1 MNLGMQA
8 NIGQSQEQVI
18 APALLQSVKML
29 QKTSQELET
38 AIKEEVEVNP
48 LLEVDDGDFDDQEVP
63 IDKDPEELDPRAS
76 ESDTEFPEDIEN
88 MAQGSLDDTAE
99 VDGSYLDG
107 DSAAD
112 VNWDSYLGDG
122 TSYDDAPFNDLN
134 SASKDPD
141 EDWDRPIKD
150 VGKSLQEQLEDQLR
164 FWNGTHELLDQLEA
178 CGVSEEYF
186 RKLVLYL
193 INSINDDG
201 FLCDVN
207 HDGADVMI
215 VKSDDPYIE
224 EIERVLRKE
233 LILEKATLPVRE
245 AIHVLQSFK
254 PTGIGAR
261 DQRECFLIQAYA
273 IPNFPDLAIR
283 ILEEEYENLL
293 QLRYTKIAKSLE
305 VTADE
310 VKAAVAS
317 LSRLRP
323 HPGFQLSRSYS
334 HIINAD
340 LKVVEKKGEFEVICF
355 KTKMQKSLRIN
366 QTYKAILTDPSASK
380 QDKEYVKAQL
390 LKATDLIKAVDNRFS
405 TMELV
410 MRSIVKRQRGFFENG
425 PAFLKP
431 MILQD
436 VADDVHMA
444 VSTVQRATDQKY
456 VETPYGL
463 YELKQF
469 FSTGIKQGPSP
480 DAEELSAAHI
490 LDAIKTLID
499 EEDKSS
505 PLSDQDISDELLKQ
519 GIKVARRTVA
529 KYREKE
535 LKILPKNQRKR

>member
-8 NIGQSQEQVI
+8 NIGQTQEQTLS
-18 APALLQSVKML
+18 PALLQSVKML

-48 LLEVDDGDFDDQEVP
+48 LLEVDDGDFDELEPPV
-63 IDKDPEELDPRAS
+63 DKDPEELDPRA
-76 ESDTEFPEDIEN
+76 ESDEFPEDIED
-88 MAQGSLDDTAE
+88 MARGSLDDTAE
-99 VDGSYLDG
+99 VDSSYLDG
-107 DSAAD
+107 DSSD

-134 SASKDPD
+134 SGSKDPD

-164 FWNGTHELLDQLEA
+164 LWNGTRELQEQLQE
-178 CGVSEEYF
+178 CGVTEERF
-186 RKLVLYL
+186 RKLVRYL

-201 FLCDVN
+201 FLCDAN
-207 HDGADVMI
+207 RDNASEAMI
-215 VKSDDPYIE
+215 VKSDDKYID
-224 EIERVLRKE
+224 EIERILRGE
-233 LILEKATLPVRE
+233 LSLEDASLPVRE
-245 AIHVLQSFK
+245 AVHVLQSFK
-254 PTGIGAR
+254 PSGIGAR

-273 IPNFPDLAIR
+273 IPNFPSLAIR

-293 QLRYTKIAKSLE
+293 QLRYAKIAKALNVS
-305 VTADE
+305 ADE
-310 VKAAVAS
+310 VKTAIAS

-323 HPGFQLSRSYS
+323 HPGFQLSHSYS

-340 LKVVEKKGEFEVICF
+340 LKVVEKKGNYEVICF

-390 LKATDLIKAVDNRFS
+390 TKATDLIKAVDNRFS
-405 TMELV
+405 TIELV
-410 MRSIVKRQRGFFENG
+410 MRAIVKRQRGFFENG

-436 VADDVHMA
+436 VADDVHLA

-456 VETPYGL
+456 VETPYGI

-469 FSTGIKQGPSP
+469 FTSGVKQGTAP
-480 DAEELSAAHI
+480 DAEEVGSAQI
-490 LDAIKTLID
+490 IDAIKTLID

>member
-8 NIGQSQEQVI
+8 NIGQTQEQTLS
-18 APALLQSVKML
+18 PALLQSVKML

-48 LLEVDDGDFDDQEVP
+48 LLEVDDGDFDELEAPV
-63 IDKDPEELDPRAS
+63 DKDPEELDPRAND
-76 ESDTEFPEDIEN
+76 SDEFPDDIED
-88 MAQGSLDDTAE
+88 MARGSLDDTAE
-99 VDGSYLDG
+99 VDSSYLDG
-107 DSAAD
+107 DSSD

-134 SASKDPD
+134 SGSKDPD

-164 FWNGTHELLDQLEA
+164 LWNGTRELQEQLNE
-178 CGVSEEYF
+178 CGVTEEHF
-186 RKLVLYL
+186 RKLVRYL

-201 FLCDVN
+201 FLCDAN
-207 HDGADVMI
+207 RDGASEAMI
-215 VKSDDPYIE
+215 VKSDDKYID
-224 EIERVLRKE
+224 EIERVLRGE
-233 LILEKATLPVRE
+233 LVLEEASLPVRE
-245 AIHVLQSFK
+245 AVHVLQSFK
-254 PTGIGAR
+254 PSGIGAR

-273 IPNFPDLAIR
+273 IPNFPSLAIR

-293 QLRYTKIAKSLE
+293 QLRYAKIAKALNVS
-305 VTADE
+305 ADE
-310 VKAAVAS
+310 VKTAIAS

-323 HPGFQLSRSYS
+323 HPGFQLSHSYS

-340 LKVVEKKGEFEVICF
+340 LKVVEKKGHYEVVCF

-390 LKATDLIKAVDNRFS
+390 AKATDLIKAVDNRFS
-405 TMELV
+405 TIELV
-410 MRSIVKRQRGFFENG
+410 MRAIVKRQRGFFENG

-436 VADDVHMA
+436 VADDVHLA

-456 VETPYGL
+456 VETPYGI

-469 FSTGIKQGPSP
+469 FTSGVKQGTAP
-480 DAEELSAAHI
+480 DAEEVGSAMI
-490 LDAIKTLID
+490 IDAIKTLID

>member
-8 NIGQSQEQVI
+8 NIGQTQEQTLS
-18 APALLQSVKML
+18 PALLQSVKML

-48 LLEVDDGDFDDQEVP
+48 LLEVDDGDFDELEAPV
-63 IDKDPEELDPRAS
+63 DKDPEELDPRSNDA
-76 ESDTEFPEDIEN
+76 EEYPEDIED
-88 MAQGSLDDTAE
+88 MARGSLDDTAE
-99 VDGSYLDG
+99 VDSSYLDG
-107 DSAAD
+107 DSSD

-134 SASKDPD
+134 SGSKDPD

-164 FWNGTHELLDQLEA
+164 LWNGTRELQEQLNE
-178 CGVSEEYF
+178 CGVTEEHF
-186 RKLVLYL
+186 RKLVRYL

-201 FLCDVN
+201 FLCDTN
-207 HDGADVMI
+207 RDSASEAMI
-215 VKSDDPYIE
+215 VKSDDKYID
-224 EIERVLRKE
+224 EIERVLRGE
-233 LILEKATLPVRE
+233 LVLEEASLPVRE
-245 AIHVLQSFK
+245 AVHVLQSFK
-254 PTGIGAR
+254 PSGIGAR

-273 IPNFPDLAIR
+273 IPNFPSLAIR

-293 QLRYTKIAKSLE
+293 QLRYAKIAKALNVS
-305 VTADE
+305 ADE
-310 VKAAVAS
+310 VKTAIAS

-323 HPGFQLSRSYS
+323 HPGFQLSHSYS

-340 LKVVEKKGEFEVICF
+340 LKVVEKKGHYEVVCF

-390 LKATDLIKAVDNRFS
+390 AKATDLIKAVDNRFS
-405 TMELV
+405 TIELV
-410 MRSIVKRQRGFFENG
+410 MRAIVKRQRGFFENG

-436 VADDVHMA
+436 VADDVHLA

-456 VETPYGL
+456 VETPYGI

-469 FSTGIKQGPSP
+469 FTSGVKQGTAP
-480 DAEELSAAHI
+480 DAEEVGSAMI
-490 LDAIKTLID
+490 IDAIKTLID

>member
-8 NIGQSQEQVI
+8 NIGQTQEQTLS
-18 APALLQSVKML
+18 PALLQSVKML

-48 LLEVDDGDFDDQEVP
+48 LLEVDDGDFDDLPSV
-63 IDKDPEELDPRAS
+63 DKDPEELDPRAN
-76 ESDTEFPEDIEN
+76 ESDEFPEDIED
-88 MAQGSLDDTAE
+88 MARGSLDDTAE
-99 VDGSYLDG
+99 VDGSYLDS
-107 DSAAD
+107 DSSSD
-112 VNWDSYLGDG
+112 MNWDSYLGDG
-122 TSYDDAPFNDLN
+122 TSYDDAPFRDLN
-134 SASKDPD
+134 AGSKDPD

-164 FWNGTHELLDQLEA
+164 FWNGTGELQEQLKE
-178 CGVSEEYF
+178 CGVTDEHF
-186 RKLVLYL
+186 RKLVRYL

-201 FLCDVN
+201 FLCDANRDSDSEV
-207 HDGADVMI
+207 VM
-215 VKSDDPYIE
+215 VQSDDKYID
-224 EIERVLRKE
+224 EIERVLRRE
-233 LILEKATLPVRE
+233 LSLEDASLPVRE

-254 PTGIGAR
+254 PAGIGAR

-273 IPNFPDLAIR
+273 IPNFPSLAIE
-283 ILEEEYENLL
+283 ILEKEYDNLL
-293 QLRYTKIAKSLE
+293 QLRYPKIAKALDVSVE
-305 VTADE
+305 E
-310 VKAAVAS
+310 VKAAIAS

-323 HPGFQLSRSYS
+323 HPGFQLSHSFS

-340 LKVVEKKGEFEVICF
+340 LKVVEKKGNYEVVCF

-380 QDKEYVKAQL
+380 QDKEYVKTQL
-390 LKATDLIKAVDNRFS
+390 AKATDLIKAVDNRFS
-405 TMELV
+405 TIELV
-410 MRSIVKRQRGFFENG
+410 MRAIVKRQRGFFENG

-456 VETPYGL
+456 VETPYGI

-469 FSTGIKQGPSP
+469 FTNGIKQGSSP
-480 DAEELSAAHI
+480 DSEEVGSAQVIA
-490 LDAIKTLID
+490 AIKALID

>member
-8 NIGQSQEQVI
+8 NIGQTQEQTLS
-18 APALLQSVKML
+18 PALLQSVKML

-48 LLEVDDGDFDDQEVP
+48 LLEVDDGDFDDLPSV
-63 IDKDPEELDPRAS
+63 DKDPEELDPRAN
-76 ESDTEFPEDIEN
+76 ESDEFPEDIED
-88 MAQGSLDDTAE
+88 MARGSLDDTAE
-99 VDGSYLDG
+99 VDRSYLDS
-107 DSAAD
+107 DSSSD
-112 VNWDSYLGDG
+112 MNWDSYLGDG
-122 TSYDDAPFNDLN
+122 TSYDDAPFRDLN
-134 SASKDPD
+134 AGSKDPD

-164 FWNGTHELLDQLEA
+164 FWNGTGELQEQLKE
-178 CGVSEEYF
+178 CGVTDEHF
-186 RKLVLYL
+186 RKLVRYL

-201 FLCDVN
+201 FLCDANRDSDSEV
-207 HDGADVMI
+207 VM
-215 VKSDDPYIE
+215 VQSDDKYID
-224 EIERVLRKE
+224 EIERVLRRE
-233 LILEKATLPVRE
+233 LSLEDASLPVRE

-254 PTGIGAR
+254 PAGIGAR

-273 IPNFPDLAIR
+273 IPNFPSLAIE
-283 ILEEEYENLL
+283 ILEQEYENLL
-293 QLRYTKIAKSLE
+293 QLRYPKIAKALDVSVE
-305 VTADE
+305 E
-310 VKAAVAS
+310 VKAAIAS

-323 HPGFQLSRSYS
+323 HPGFQLSHSFS

-340 LKVVEKKGEFEVICF
+340 LKVVEKKGNYEVVCF

-380 QDKEYVKAQL
+380 QDKEYVKTQL
-390 LKATDLIKAVDNRFS
+390 AKATDLIKAVDNRFS
-405 TMELV
+405 TIELV
-410 MRSIVKRQRGFFENG
+410 MRAIVKRQRGFFENG

-456 VETPYGL
+456 VETPYGI

-469 FSTGIKQGPSP
+469 FTNGIKQGSSP
-480 DAEELSAAHI
+480 DSEEVGSAQVIA
-490 LDAIKTLID
+490 AIKALID

>member
-8 NIGQSQEQVI
+8 NIGQTQEQTLS
-18 APALLQSVKML
+18 PALLQSVKML

-38 AIKEEVEVNP
+38 AIKEEAEVNP
-48 LLEVDDGDFDDQEVP
+48 LLEIDDGDFDDLPPV
-63 IDKDPEELDPRAS
+63 DKDPEEMDPRAEES
-76 ESDTEFPEDIEN
+76 EEFPEDIED
-88 MAQGSLDDTAE
+88 MARGSLDDTAE
-99 VDGSYLDG
+99 VDGSYLDS
-107 DSAAD
+107 DSSSD
-112 VNWDSYLGDG
+112 MNWDSYLGDG
-122 TSYDDAPFNDLN
+122 TSYDDAPFKDLN
-134 SASKDPD
+134 AGSKDPD

-164 FWNGTHELLDQLEA
+164 FWNGTGELQEQLKE
-178 CGVSEEYF
+178 CGVTDEHF
-186 RKLVLYL
+186 RKLVRYL

-201 FLCDVN
+201 FLCDANRDSDSEV
-207 HDGADVMI
+207 VM
-215 VKSDDPYIE
+215 VKSDDKYID
-224 EIERVLRKE
+224 EIERILRRE
-233 LILEKATLPVRE
+233 LALEDASLPVRE

-254 PTGIGAR
+254 PAGIGTR

-273 IPNFPDLAIR
+273 IPNFPSLAIE
-283 ILEEEYENLL
+283 ILEQEYENLL
-293 QLRYTKIAKSLE
+293 QLRYPKIAKALDVSVE
-305 VTADE
+305 E
-310 VKAAVAS
+310 VKAAIAS

-323 HPGFQLSRSYS
+323 HPGFQLSHSYS

-340 LKVVEKKGEFEVICF
+340 LKVVEKKGSYEVVCF

-380 QDKEYVKAQL
+380 QDKEYVKTQL
-390 LKATDLIKAVDNRFS
+390 AKATDLIKAVDNRFS
-405 TMELV
+405 TIELV
-410 MRSIVKRQRGFFENG
+410 MRAIVKRQRGFFENG

-456 VETPYGL
+456 VETPYGI

-469 FSTGIKQGPSP
+469 FTNGIKQGSSP
-480 DAEELSAAHI
+480 DSEEVGSAQVIA
-490 LDAIKTLID
+490 AIKALID

>member
-8 NIGQSQEQVI
+8 NIGQTQEQTLS
-18 APALLQSVKML
+18 PALLQSVKML

-48 LLEVDDGDFDDQEVP
+48 LLEVDDGDFDELEPPV
-63 IDKDPEELDPRAS
+63 DKDPEELDPRA
-76 ESDTEFPEDIEN
+76 ESDEFPEDIED
-88 MAQGSLDDTAE
+88 MARGSLDDTAE
-99 VDGSYLDG
+99 VDSSYLDG
-107 DSAAD
+107 DSSD

-134 SASKDPD
+134 SGSKDPD

-164 FWNGTHELLDQLEA
+164 LWNGTRELQEQLQE
-178 CGVSEEYF
+178 CGVTEEHF
-186 RKLVLYL
+186 RKLVRYL

-201 FLCDVN
+201 FLCDAN
-207 HDGADVMI
+207 RDNAFEAMI
-215 VKSDDPYIE
+215 VKSDDKYID
-224 EIERVLRKE
+224 EIERILRGE
-233 LILEKATLPVRE
+233 LSLEEASLPVRE
-245 AIHVLQSFK
+245 AVHVLQSFK
-254 PTGIGAR
+254 PSGIGAR

-273 IPNFPDLAIR
+273 IPNFPSLAIR

-293 QLRYTKIAKSLE
+293 QLRYAKIAKALNVS
-305 VTADE
+305 ADE
-310 VKAAVAS
+310 VKTAIAS

-323 HPGFQLSRSYS
+323 HPGFQLSHSYS

-340 LKVVEKKGEFEVICF
+340 LKVVEKKGHYEVICF

-390 LKATDLIKAVDNRFS
+390 AKATDLIKAVDNRFS
-405 TMELV
+405 TIELV
-410 MRSIVKRQRGFFENG
+410 MRAIVKRQRGFFENG

-436 VADDVHMA
+436 VADDVHLA

-456 VETPYGL
+456 VETPYGI

-469 FSTGIKQGPSP
+469 FTSGVKQGTSP
-480 DAEELSAAHI
+480 DAEEVGSAQI
-490 LDAIKTLID
+490 IDAIKTLID

>member
-8 NIGQSQEQVI
+8 NIGQTQEQTLS
-18 APALLQSVKML
+18 PALLQSVKML

-63 IDKDPEELDPRAS
+63 VDKDPEELDPRAD
-76 ESDTEFPEDIEN
+76 SDEFPDDIED
-88 MAQGSLDDTAE
+88 MARGSLDDTAD
-99 VDGSYLDG
+99 VDSSYLDG
-107 DSAAD
+107 ESSD

-134 SASKDPD
+134 SGGKDPD

-164 FWNGTHELLDQLEA
+164 LWNGTRELQEQLQEN
-178 CGVSEEYF
+178 GVTEEHF
-186 RKLVLYL
+186 RKLVQYL

-201 FLCDVN
+201 FLCDANRDNESEAMV
-207 HDGADVMI
+207 VQ
-215 VKSDDPYIE
+215 SDDKYID
-224 EIERVLRKE
+224 EIERVLRGE
-233 LILEKATLPVRE
+233 LKLEDASLPVRE
-245 AIHVLQSFK
+245 AVHVLQSFK
-254 PTGIGAR
+254 PSGIGAR

-273 IPNFPDLAIR
+273 IPNFPSLAIR

-293 QLRYTKIAKSLE
+293 QLRYAKIAKALNVS
-305 VTADE
+305 ADE
-310 VKAAVAS
+310 VKAAIAS

-323 HPGFQLSRSYS
+323 HPGFQLSHSYS

-340 LKVVEKKGEFEVICF
+340 LKVVEKKGNYEVVCF

-390 LKATDLIKAVDNRFS
+390 AKATDLIKAVDNRFS
-405 TMELV
+405 TIELV
-410 MRSIVKRQRGFFENG
+410 MRAIVKRQRGFFENG

-436 VADDVHMA
+436 VADDVHLA

-456 VETPYGL
+456 VETPYGM

-469 FSTGIKQGPSP
+469 FTSGVKQGTAP
-480 DAEELSAAHI
+480 DAEEVGSAQI
-490 LDAIKTLID
+490 IDAIKTLID

>member
-8 NIGQSQEQVI
+8 NIGQTQEQTLS
-18 APALLQSVKML
+18 PALLQSVKML

-48 LLEVDDGDFDDQEVP
+48 LLEVDDGDFDDLPSV
-63 IDKDPEELDPRAS
+63 DKDPEELDPRAN
-76 ESDTEFPEDIEN
+76 ESDEFPEDIED
-88 MAQGSLDDTAE
+88 MARGSLDDTAE
-99 VDGSYLDG
+99 VDGSYLDS
-107 DSAAD
+107 DSSSD
-112 VNWDSYLGDG
+112 MNWDSYLGDG
-122 TSYDDAPFNDLN
+122 TSYDDAPFRDLN
-134 SASKDPD
+134 AGSKDPD

-164 FWNGTHELLDQLEA
+164 FWNGTGELQEQLKD
-178 CGVSEEYF
+178 CGVTDEHF
-186 RKLVLYL
+186 RKLVRYL

-201 FLCDVN
+201 FLCDAN
-207 HDGADVMI
+207 RDSDSEVMM
-215 VKSDDPYIE
+215 VQSDDKYID
-224 EIERVLRKE
+224 EIERVLRRE
-233 LILEKATLPVRE
+233 LSLEDASLPVRE

-254 PTGIGAR
+254 PAGIGAR

-273 IPNFPDLAIR
+273 IPNFPSLAIE
-283 ILEEEYENLL
+283 ILEKEYDNLL
-293 QLRYTKIAKSLE
+293 QLRYPKIAKALDVSVE
-305 VTADE
+305 E
-310 VKAAVAS
+310 VKAAIAS

-323 HPGFQLSRSYS
+323 HPGFQLSHSFS

-340 LKVVEKKGEFEVICF
+340 LKVVEKKGNYEVVCF

-380 QDKEYVKAQL
+380 QDKEYVKTQL
-390 LKATDLIKAVDNRFS
+390 AKATDLIKAVDNRFS
-405 TMELV
+405 TIELV
-410 MRSIVKRQRGFFENG
+410 MRAIVKRQRGFFENG

-456 VETPYGL
+456 VETPYGI

-469 FSTGIKQGPSP
+469 FTNGIKQGSSP
-480 DAEELSAAHI
+480 DSEEVGSAQVIA
-490 LDAIKTLID
+490 AIKALID

>member
-8 NIGQSQEQVI
+8 NIGQTQEQTLS
-18 APALLQSVKML
+18 PALLQSVKML

-48 LLEVDDGDFDDQEVP
+48 LLEVDDGDFDETPV
-63 IDKDPEELDPRAS
+63 DKDPEELDPRAND
-76 ESDTEFPEDIEN
+76 SDEIPDDIED
-88 MAQGSLDDTAE
+88 MARGSLDDTAD
-99 VDGSYLDG
+99 VDSSYLDG
-107 DSAAD
+107 ESSD

-134 SASKDPD
+134 SGGKDPD

-164 FWNGTHELLDQLEA
+164 LWNGTRELQEQLQEN
-178 CGVSEEYF
+178 GVTEEHF
-186 RKLVLYL
+186 RKLVQYL

-201 FLCDVN
+201 FLCDANRDNESEAMV
-207 HDGADVMI
+207 VQ
-215 VKSDDPYIE
+215 SDDKYID
-224 EIERVLRKE
+224 EIERMLRGE
-233 LILEKATLPVRE
+233 LKLEDASLPVRE
-245 AIHVLQSFK
+245 AVHVLQSFK
-254 PTGIGAR
+254 PSGIGAR

-273 IPNFPDLAIR
+273 IPNFPSLAIR

-293 QLRYTKIAKSLE
+293 QLRYAKIAKALNVS
-305 VTADE
+305 ADE
-310 VKAAVAS
+310 VKTAVAS

-323 HPGFQLSRSYS
+323 HPGFQLSHSYS

-340 LKVVEKKGEFEVICF
+340 LKVVEKKGNYEVVCF

-390 LKATDLIKAVDNRFS
+390 AKATDLIKAVDNRFS
-405 TMELV
+405 TIELV
-410 MRSIVKRQRGFFENG
+410 MRAIVKRQRGFFENG

-436 VADDVHMA
+436 VADDVHLA

-456 VETPYGL
+456 VETPYGI

-469 FSTGIKQGPSP
+469 FTSGVKQGSAP
-480 DAEELSAAHI
+480 DAEEVGSAQI
-490 LDAIKTLID
+490 IDAIKTLID

>member
-8 NIGQSQEQVI
+8 NIGQTQEQTLS
-18 APALLQSVKML
+18 PALLQSVKML

-48 LLEVDDGDFDDQEVP
+48 LLEVDDGDFDELEAPV
-63 IDKDPEELDPRAS
+63 DKDPEELDPRSNDA
-76 ESDTEFPEDIEN
+76 EDYPEDIED
-88 MAQGSLDDTAE
+88 MARGSLDDTAE
-99 VDGSYLDG
+99 VDSSYLDG
-107 DSAAD
+107 DSSD
-112 VNWDSYLGDG
+112 VNWESYLGDG

-134 SASKDPD
+134 SGGKDPD

-164 FWNGTHELLDQLEA
+164 LWNGTRELQEQLQE
-178 CGVSEEYF
+178 CGVTEEHF
-186 RKLVLYL
+186 RKLVRYL

-201 FLCDVN
+201 FLCDANRDNESEAMV
-207 HDGADVMI
+207 VQ
-215 VKSDDPYIE
+215 SDDKYID
-224 EIERVLRKE
+224 EIERVLRGE
-233 LILEKATLPVRE
+233 LSLEEASLPVRE
-245 AIHVLQSFK
+245 AVHVLQSFK
-254 PTGIGAR
+254 PSGIGAR

-273 IPNFPDLAIR
+273 IPNFPSLAIR

-293 QLRYTKIAKSLE
+293 QLRYAKIAKALNVS
-305 VTADE
+305 ADE
-310 VKAAVAS
+310 VKTAIAS

-323 HPGFQLSRSYS
+323 HPGFQLSHSYS

-340 LKVVEKKGEFEVICF
+340 LKVVEKKGHYEVVCF

-390 LKATDLIKAVDNRFS
+390 AKATDLIKAVDNRFS
-405 TMELV
+405 TIELV
-410 MRSIVKRQRGFFENG
+410 MRAIVKRQRGFFENG

-436 VADDVHMA
+436 VADDVHLA

-456 VETPYGL
+456 VETPYGI

-469 FSTGIKQGPSP
+469 FTSGVKQGTSP
-480 DAEELSAAHI
+480 DAEEVGSAQI
-490 LDAIKTLID
+490 IDAIKTLID

>member
-8 NIGQSQEQVI
+8 NIGQTQEQTLS
-18 APALLQSVKML
+18 PALLQSVKML

-48 LLEVDDGDFDDQEVP
+48 LLEVDDGDFDETPV
-63 IDKDPEELDPRAS
+63 DKDPEELDPRAND
-76 ESDTEFPEDIEN
+76 SDEIPDDIED
-88 MAQGSLDDTAE
+88 MARGSLDDTAD
-99 VDGSYLDG
+99 VDSSYLDG
-107 DSAAD
+107 ESSD

-134 SASKDPD
+134 SGGKDPD

-164 FWNGTHELLDQLEA
+164 LWNGTRELQEQLQEN
-178 CGVSEEYF
+178 GVTEEHF
-186 RKLVLYL
+186 RKLVQYL

-201 FLCDVN
+201 FLCDAN
-207 HDGADVMI
+207 RDSESEAMI
-215 VKSDDPYIE
+215 VQSDDKYID
-224 EIERVLRKE
+224 EIERMLRGE
-233 LILEKATLPVRE
+233 LKLEETSLPVRE
-245 AIHVLQSFK
+245 AVHVLQSFK
-254 PTGIGAR
+254 PSGIGAR

-273 IPNFPDLAIR
+273 IPNFPSLAIR

-293 QLRYTKIAKSLE
+293 QLRYAKIAKALNVS
-305 VTADE
+305 ADE
-310 VKAAVAS
+310 VKTAVAS

-323 HPGFQLSRSYS
+323 HPGFQLSHSYS

-340 LKVVEKKGEFEVICF
+340 LKVVEKKGNYEVVCF

-390 LKATDLIKAVDNRFS
+390 AKATDLIKAVDNRFS
-405 TMELV
+405 TIELV
-410 MRSIVKRQRGFFENG
+410 MRAIVKRQRGFFENG

-436 VADDVHMA
+436 VADDVHLA

-456 VETPYGL
+456 VETPYGI

-469 FSTGIKQGPSP
+469 FTSGVKQGTSP
-480 DAEELSAAHI
+480 DAEEVGSAQI
-490 LDAIKTLID
+490 IDAIKTLID

>member
-233 LILEKATLPVRE
+233 LTLEKATLPVRE

-293 QLRYTKIAKSLE
+293 QLRYAKIAKSLE
-305 VTADE
+305 VSADE
-310 VKAAVAS
+310 VKTAVAS

-340 LKVVEKKGEFEVICF
+340 LKVVEKKGEFDVVCF

-410 MRSIVKRQRGFFENG
+410 MRAILKRQRGFFENG

-469 FSTGIKQGPSP
+469 FSTGIKQGSSP

>member
-48 LLEVDDGDFDDQEVP
+48 LLEVDDGDFDYQEVSV
-63 IDKDPEELDPRAS
+63 DKDPEELDPRAS
-76 ESDTEFPEDIEN
+76 ESEEFPEDIEN
-88 MAQGSLDDTAE
+88 MAQGSLDDTA
-99 VDGSYLDG
+99 DIDSSYLDG
-107 DSAAD
+107 DSAD

-134 SASKDPD
+134 ATSKDSD

-150 VGKSLQEQLEDQLR
+150 VGKGLQEQLEDQLR
-164 FWNGTHELLDQLEA
+164 FWSGTRELLEQLEA
-178 CGVSEEYF
+178 HGVSEDYF

-207 HDGADVMI
+207 HDSADEMV
-215 VKSDDPYIE
+215 VKSDDKYIE

-233 LILEKATLPVRE
+233 QNLDEASLPVRE

-293 QLRYTKIAKSLE
+293 QLRYAKIAKSLE
-305 VTADE
+305 VSADE
-310 VKAAVAS
+310 VKTAVAS

-340 LKVVEKKGEFEVICF
+340 LKVVEKKGEFDVVCF

-410 MRSIVKRQRGFFENG
+410 MRAILKRQRGFFENG

-469 FSTGIKQGPSP
+469 FSTGIKQGSSP

>member
-1 MNLGMQA
+1 MQA
-8 NIGQSQEQVI
+8 NLGQTQEQTLS
-18 APALLQSVKML
+18 PALLQSVKML

-48 LLEVDDGDFDDQEVP
+48 LLEVDDDGDFDELPPV
-63 IDKDPEELDPRAS
+63 DKDPEELDPRA
-76 ESDTEFPEDIEN
+76 EETEEFPEDIEN
-88 MAQGSLDDTAE
+88 LARGSLDDTAE
-99 VDGSYLDG
+99 IDGSYLDG
-107 DSAAD
+107 ESTAD

-134 SASKDPD
+134 AGSKDSED
-141 EDWDRPIKD
+141 DWDRPIKD

-164 FWNGTHELLDQLEA
+164 LWNGTRELQDQLKE
-178 CGVSEEYF
+178 CGITDEHF
-186 RKLVLYL
+186 RKLVRYL

-207 HDGADVMI
+207 RDNVSDAMV
-215 VKSDDPYIE
+215 VQSDDKYID
-224 EIERVLRKE
+224 EIERVLRGE
-233 LILEKATLPVRE
+233 LKLEEASLPVRE

-254 PTGIGAR
+254 PSGIGAR

-273 IPNFPDLAIR
+273 IPNFPSLAIR
-283 ILEEEYENLL
+283 ILEEEYDNLL
-293 QLRYTKIAKSLE
+293 QLRYPRIAKALNVS
-305 VTADE
+305 TDE

-323 HPGFQLSRSYS
+323 HPGFQLSHSYS

-340 LKVVEKKGEFEVICF
+340 LKVVEKKGSYEVVCF

-390 LKATDLIKAVDNRFS
+390 AKATDLIKAVDNRFS
-405 TMELV
+405 TIELV
-410 MRSIVKRQRGFFENG
+410 MRAIVKRQRGFFENG

-436 VADDVHMA
+436 VADDVHLA

-456 VETPYGL
+456 VETPYGI

-469 FSTGIKQGPSP
+469 FTTGIKQGTSP
-480 DAEELSAAHI
+480 DAEEVGSAQVIA
-490 LDAIKTLID
+490 AIKALID

>member
-8 NIGQSQEQVI
+8 NIGQTQEQTLS
-18 APALLQSVKML
+18 PALLQSVKML

-48 LLEVDDGDFDDQEVP
+48 LLEVDDGDFDDLPPV
-63 IDKDPEELDPRAS
+63 DKDPEELDPRVEES
-76 ESDTEFPEDIEN
+76 EEFPEDIED
-88 MAQGSLDDTAE
+88 MARGSLDDTAE
-99 VDGSYLDG
+99 VDGSYLDS
-107 DSAAD
+107 DSSSD
-112 VNWDSYLGDG
+112 MNWDSYLGDG
-122 TSYDDAPFNDLN
+122 TSYDDAPFKDLN
-134 SASKDPD
+134 ASKDPD

-164 FWNGTHELLDQLEA
+164 FWNGTGELQEQLKE
-178 CGVSEEYF
+178 CGVSDEHF
-186 RKLVLYL
+186 RKLVRYL

-201 FLCDVN
+201 FLCDAN
-207 HDGADVMI
+207 RDSDSEVMM
-215 VKSDDPYIE
+215 VKSDDKYID
-224 EIERVLRKE
+224 EIERILRKE
-233 LILEKATLPVRE
+233 LSLEDASLPVRE

-254 PTGIGAR
+254 PAGIGAR

-273 IPNFPDLAIR
+273 IPNFPSLAIE
-283 ILEEEYENLL
+283 ILEKEYENLL
-293 QLRYTKIAKSLE
+293 QLRYPKIAKALN
-305 VTADE
+305 VTVEE
-310 VKAAVAS
+310 VKAAIAS

-323 HPGFQLSRSYS
+323 HPGFQLSHSFS

-340 LKVVEKKGEFEVICF
+340 LKVVEKKGSYEVVCF

-380 QDKEYVKAQL
+380 QDKEYVKTQL
-390 LKATDLIKAVDNRFS
+390 AKATDLIKAVDNRFS
-405 TMELV
+405 TIELV
-410 MRSIVKRQRGFFENG
+410 MRAIVKRQRGFFENG

-456 VETPYGL
+456 VETPYGI

-469 FSTGIKQGPSP
+469 FTNGIKQGTAP
-480 DAEELSAAHI
+480 DSEEVGSAQVIA
-490 LDAIKTLID
+490 AIKTLID

>member
-8 NIGQSQEQVI
+8 YIGQSQDQVL

-48 LLEVDDGDFDDQEVP
+48 LLEVDDGDFDDLPPV
-63 IDKDPEELDPRAS
+63 DKDPEELDPRAA
-76 ESDTEFPEDIEN
+76 DNDEFPEDIEDL
-88 MAQGSLDDTAE
+88 ARGSLDDTAE
-99 VDGSYLDG
+99 VDGSYLDV
-107 DSAAD
+107 DSAN

-134 SASKDPD
+134 ASPKDSN
-141 EDWDRPIKD
+141 EEWDRPIKD

-164 FWNGTHELLDQLEA
+164 LWSGTRELLDQLKE
-178 CGVSEEYF
+178 CGVTEERF
-186 RKLVLYL
+186 RKLVKYL

-207 HDGADVMI
+207 RDSESETMVVA
-215 VKSDDPYIE
+215 SDDAYID

-233 LILEKATLPVRE
+233 LTLEKASLPVRE
-245 AIHVLQSFK
+245 AVHVLQSFK
-254 PTGIGAR
+254 PSGIGAR
-261 DQRECFLIQAYA
+261 DQRECFLLQAYA
-273 IPNFPDLAIR
+273 IPNFPPLAIR
-283 ILEEEYENLL
+283 ILEEEYDNLL
-293 QLRYTKIAKSLE
+293 LLKYAKISKSLDVSVE
-305 VTADE
+305 E
-310 VKAAVAS
+310 VKSAVSGLAR
-317 LSRLRP
+317 LSP
-323 HPGFQLSRSYS
+323 HPGFQLSNSYS
-334 HIINAD
+334 HVINAD
-340 LKVVEKKGEFEVICF
+340 LKVVEKRGGFDVVCF
-355 KTKMQKSLRIN
+355 KTKLQKSLRIN

-405 TMELV
+405 TIELV
-410 MRSIVKRQRGFFENG
+410 MRSILKHQRGFFENG

-436 VADDVHMA
+436 VADDIHMA

-456 VETPYGL
+456 VETPYGI

-469 FSTGIKQGPSP
+469 FTTGIKQGTAP
-480 DAEELSAAHI
+480 DAEELSSARI

-499 EEDKSS
+499 EEDKAS

-535 LKILPKNQRKR
+535 LKILPKNQRKL

>member
-8 NIGQSQEQVI
+8 NIGQTQEQTLS
-18 APALLQSVKML
+18 PALLQSVKML

-48 LLEVDDGDFDDQEVP
+48 LLEVDDGDFDDLPSV
-63 IDKDPEELDPRAS
+63 DKDPEELDPRAN
-76 ESDTEFPEDIEN
+76 ESDEVPEDIED
-88 MAQGSLDDTAE
+88 MARGSLDDTAE
-99 VDGSYLDG
+99 VDGSYLDS
-107 DSAAD
+107 DSSSD
-112 VNWDSYLGDG
+112 MNWDSYLGDG
-122 TSYDDAPFNDLN
+122 TSYDDAPFKDLN
-134 SASKDPD
+134 AGSKDPD

-164 FWNGTHELLDQLEA
+164 FWNGTGELQEQLKE
-178 CGVSEEYF
+178 CGVTDEHF
-186 RKLVLYL
+186 RKLVRYL

-201 FLCDVN
+201 FLCDANRDSDSEV
-207 HDGADVMI
+207 VM
-215 VKSDDPYIE
+215 VQSDDKYID
-224 EIERVLRKE
+224 EIERVLRRE
-233 LILEKATLPVRE
+233 LSLEDASLPVRE

-254 PTGIGAR
+254 PAGIGAR

-273 IPNFPDLAIR
+273 IPNFPSLAIE
-283 ILEEEYENLL
+283 ILEQEYENLL
-293 QLRYTKIAKSLE
+293 QLRYPKIAKALDVSVE
-305 VTADE
+305 E
-310 VKAAVAS
+310 VKAAIAS

-323 HPGFQLSRSYS
+323 HPGFQLSHSFS

-340 LKVVEKKGEFEVICF
+340 LKVVEKKGNYEVVCF

-380 QDKEYVKAQL
+380 QDKEYVKTQL
-390 LKATDLIKAVDNRFS
+390 AKATDLIKAVDNRFS
-405 TMELV
+405 TIELV
-410 MRSIVKRQRGFFENG
+410 MRAIVKRQRGFFENG

-456 VETPYGL
+456 VETPYGI

-469 FSTGIKQGPSP
+469 FTNGIKQGSSP
-480 DAEELSAAHI
+480 DSEEVGSAQVIA
-490 LDAIKTLID
+490 AIKTLID

>member
-8 NIGQSQEQVI
+8 NIGQTQEQTLS
-18 APALLQSVKML
+18 PALLQSVKML

-63 IDKDPEELDPRAS
+63 VDKDPEELDPRAD
-76 ESDTEFPEDIEN
+76 SDEFPDDIED
-88 MAQGSLDDTAE
+88 MARGSLDDTAD
-99 VDGSYLDG
+99 VDSSYLDG
-107 DSAAD
+107 ESSD

-134 SASKDPD
+134 SGGKDPD

-164 FWNGTHELLDQLEA
+164 LWNGTRELQEQLQEN
-178 CGVSEEYF
+178 GVTEEHF
-186 RKLVLYL
+186 RKLVQYL

-201 FLCDVN
+201 FLCDAN
-207 HDGADVMI
+207 RDNESEAMI
-215 VKSDDPYIE
+215 VQSDDKYID
-224 EIERVLRKE
+224 EIERMLRGE
-233 LILEKATLPVRE
+233 LKLEDASLPVRE
-245 AIHVLQSFK
+245 AVHVLQSFK
-254 PTGIGAR
+254 PSGIGAR

-273 IPNFPDLAIR
+273 IPNFPSLAIR

-293 QLRYTKIAKSLE
+293 QLRYAKIAKALNVS
-305 VTADE
+305 ADE
-310 VKAAVAS
+310 VKTAVAS

-323 HPGFQLSRSYS
+323 HPGFQLSHSYS

-340 LKVVEKKGEFEVICF
+340 LKVVEKKGNYEVICF

-390 LKATDLIKAVDNRFS
+390 AKATDLIKAVDNRFS
-405 TMELV
+405 TIELV
-410 MRSIVKRQRGFFENG
+410 MRAIVKRQRGFFENG

-436 VADDVHMA
+436 VADDVHLA

-456 VETPYGL
+456 VETPYGI

-469 FSTGIKQGPSP
+469 FTSGVKQGTSP
-480 DAEELSAAHI
+480 DAEEVGSAQI
-490 LDAIKTLID
+490 IDAIKTLID

>member
-63 IDKDPEELDPRAS
+63 IDKDPEELDPRSS
-76 ESDTEFPEDIEN
+76 ESDSEFPEDIEN

-107 DSAAD
+107 DSAVD

-134 SASKDPD
+134 SGSKDSD

-150 VGKSLQEQLEDQLR
+150 VGKGLQEQLEDQLR
-164 FWNGTHELLDQLEA
+164 FWSGTRELLEQLEVR
-178 CGVSEEYF
+178 GVSEEYF

-201 FLCDVN
+201 FLCDAN
-207 HDGADVMI
+207 HDNADVMI

-233 LILEKATLPVRE
+233 LDLEEASLPVRE

-273 IPNFPDLAIR
+273 IPSFPALAIR

-293 QLRYTKIAKSLE
+293 QLRYTKIAKTLDVS
-305 VTADE
+305 ADD
-310 VKAAVAS
+310 VKTAVAS

-340 LKVVEKKGEFEVICF
+340 LKVVEKKGDFEVICF

-390 LKATDLIKAVDNRFS
+390 VKATDLIKAVDNRFS

-469 FSTGIKQGPSP
+469 FSTGIKQGASP

-499 EEDKSS
+499 AEDKSS
-505 PLSDQDISDELLKQ
+505 PLSDQDISD
-519 GIKVARRTVA
+519 
-529 KYREKE
+529 
-535 LKILPKNQRKR
+535 

>member
-8 NIGQSQEQVI
+8 NIGQTQEQTLS
-18 APALLQSVKML
+18 PALLQSVKML

-48 LLEVDDGDFDDQEVP
+48 LLEVDDGDFDELEAPV
-63 IDKDPEELDPRAS
+63 DKDPEELDPRSNDA
-76 ESDTEFPEDIEN
+76 EDYPDDIED
-88 MAQGSLDDTAE
+88 MARGSLDDTAE
-99 VDGSYLDG
+99 VDSSYLDG
-107 DSAAD
+107 DSSD
-112 VNWDSYLGDG
+112 VNWESYLGDG

-134 SASKDPD
+134 SGGKDPD

-164 FWNGTHELLDQLEA
+164 LWNGTRELQEQLQE
-178 CGVSEEYF
+178 CGVTEEHF
-186 RKLVLYL
+186 RKLVRYL

-201 FLCDVN
+201 FLCDANRDNESEAMV
-207 HDGADVMI
+207 VQ
-215 VKSDDPYIE
+215 SDDKYID
-224 EIERVLRKE
+224 EIERVLRGE
-233 LILEKATLPVRE
+233 LSLEEASLPVRE
-245 AIHVLQSFK
+245 AVHVLQSFK
-254 PTGIGAR
+254 PSGIGAR

-273 IPNFPDLAIR
+273 IPNFPSLAIR
-283 ILEEEYENLL
+283 ILEQEYENLL
-293 QLRYTKIAKSLE
+293 QLRYAKIAKALNVS
-305 VTADE
+305 ADE
-310 VKAAVAS
+310 VKTAIAS

-323 HPGFQLSRSYS
+323 HPGFQLSHSYS

-340 LKVVEKKGEFEVICF
+340 LKVVEKKGHYEVVCF

-390 LKATDLIKAVDNRFS
+390 AKATDLIKAVDNRFS
-405 TMELV
+405 TIELV
-410 MRSIVKRQRGFFENG
+410 MRAIVKRQRGFFENG

-436 VADDVHMA
+436 VADDVHLA

-456 VETPYGL
+456 VETPYGI

-469 FSTGIKQGPSP
+469 FTSGVKQGTSP
-480 DAEELSAAHI
+480 DAEEVGSAQI
-490 LDAIKTLID
+490 IDAIKTLID

>member
-8 NIGQSQEQVI
+8 NIGQTQEQTLS
-18 APALLQSVKML
+18 PALLQSVKML

-48 LLEVDDGDFDDQEVP
+48 LLEVDDGDFDELEAPV
-63 IDKDPEELDPRAS
+63 DKDPDELDPRSNDS
-76 ESDTEFPEDIEN
+76 EEYPEDIED
-88 MAQGSLDDTAE
+88 MARGSLDDTAE
-99 VDGSYLDG
+99 VDSSYLDG
-107 DSAAD
+107 DSSD

-134 SASKDPD
+134 SGSKDPD

-164 FWNGTHELLDQLEA
+164 LWNGTRELQEQLNE
-178 CGVSEEYF
+178 CGVTEEHF
-186 RKLVLYL
+186 RKLVRYL

-201 FLCDVN
+201 FLCDANRDSASEAMV
-207 HDGADVMI
+207 
-215 VKSDDPYIE
+215 VKSDDKYID
-224 EIERVLRKE
+224 EIERVLRGE
-233 LILEKATLPVRE
+233 LVLEEASLPVRE
-245 AIHVLQSFK
+245 AVHVLQSFK
-254 PTGIGAR
+254 PSGIGAR

-273 IPNFPDLAIR
+273 IPNFPSLAIR

-293 QLRYTKIAKSLE
+293 QLRYAKIAKALNVS
-305 VTADE
+305 ADE
-310 VKAAVAS
+310 VKTAIAS

-323 HPGFQLSRSYS
+323 HPGFQLSHSYS

-340 LKVVEKKGEFEVICF
+340 LKVVEKKGHYEVVCF

-390 LKATDLIKAVDNRFS
+390 AKASDLIKAVDNRFS
-405 TMELV
+405 TIELV
-410 MRSIVKRQRGFFENG
+410 MRAIVKRQRGFFENG

-436 VADDVHMA
+436 VADDVHLA

-456 VETPYGL
+456 VETPYGI

-469 FSTGIKQGPSP
+469 FTSGVKQGTSP
-480 DAEELSAAHI
+480 DAEEVGSAQI
-490 LDAIKTLID
+490 IDAIKTLID

>member
-8 NIGQSQEQVI
+8 NIGQTQEQTLS
-18 APALLQSVKML
+18 PALLQSVKML

-48 LLEVDDGDFDDQEVP
+48 LLEVDDGDFDDLPPV
-63 IDKDPEELDPRAS
+63 DKDPEELDPRAD
-76 ESDTEFPEDIEN
+76 ESDEVPEDIED
-88 MAQGSLDDTAE
+88 MARGSLDDTAE
-99 VDGSYLDG
+99 VDGSYLDS
-107 DSAAD
+107 DSSSD
-112 VNWDSYLGDG
+112 MNWDSYLGDG
-122 TSYDDAPFNDLN
+122 TSYDDAPFKDLN
-134 SASKDPD
+134 ASKDPD

-164 FWNGTHELLDQLEA
+164 FWNGTGELQEQLKE
-178 CGVSEEYF
+178 CGVSDEHF

-201 FLCDVN
+201 FLCDAN
-207 HDGADVMI
+207 RDSDSEVMM
-215 VKSDDPYIE
+215 VKSDDKYID
-224 EIERVLRKE
+224 EIERILRKE
-233 LILEKATLPVRE
+233 LSLEDASLPVRE

-254 PTGIGAR
+254 PAGIGAR

-273 IPNFPDLAIR
+273 IPNFPSLAIE
-283 ILEEEYENLL
+283 ILEKEYENLL
-293 QLRYTKIAKSLE
+293 QLRYPKIAKALN
-305 VTADE
+305 VTVEE
-310 VKAAVAS
+310 VKAAIAS

-323 HPGFQLSRSYS
+323 HPGFQLSHSFS

-340 LKVVEKKGEFEVICF
+340 LKVVEKKGSYEVVCF

-380 QDKEYVKAQL
+380 QDKEYVKTQL
-390 LKATDLIKAVDNRFS
+390 AKATDLIKAVDNRFS
-405 TMELV
+405 TIELV
-410 MRSIVKRQRGFFENG
+410 MRAIVKRQRGFFENG

-456 VETPYGL
+456 VETPYGI

-469 FSTGIKQGPSP
+469 FTNGIKQGTAP
-480 DAEELSAAHI
+480 DSEEVGSAQVIA
-490 LDAIKTLID
+490 AIKTLID

>member
-8 NIGQSQEQVI
+8 NIGQTQEQTLS
-18 APALLQSVKML
+18 PALLQSVKML

-63 IDKDPEELDPRAS
+63 VDKDPEELDPRAD
-76 ESDTEFPEDIEN
+76 SDEYPDDIED
-88 MAQGSLDDTAE
+88 MARGSLDDTAD
-99 VDGSYLDG
+99 VDSSYLDG
-107 DSAAD
+107 ESSD

-134 SASKDPD
+134 SGGKDPD

-164 FWNGTHELLDQLEA
+164 LWNGTRELQEQLQEN
-178 CGVSEEYF
+178 GVTEEHF
-186 RKLVLYL
+186 RKLVQYL

-201 FLCDVN
+201 FLCDSSR
-207 HDGADVMI
+207 DGESEAMV
-215 VKSDDPYIE
+215 VQSDDKYID
-224 EIERVLRKE
+224 EIERVLRGE
-233 LILEKATLPVRE
+233 LKLEDASLPVRE
-245 AIHVLQSFK
+245 AVHVLQSFK
-254 PTGIGAR
+254 PSGIGAR

-273 IPNFPDLAIR
+273 IPNFPSLAIR
-283 ILEEEYENLL
+283 ILEKEYENLL
-293 QLRYTKIAKSLE
+293 QLRYAKIAKALS
-305 VTADE
+305 VSADE
-310 VKAAVAS
+310 VKTAVAS

-323 HPGFQLSRSYS
+323 HPGFQLSHSYS

-340 LKVVEKKGEFEVICF
+340 LKVVEKKGSYEVICF

-390 LKATDLIKAVDNRFS
+390 AKATDLIKAVDNRFS
-405 TMELV
+405 TIELV
-410 MRSIVKRQRGFFENG
+410 MRAIVKRQRGFFENG

-436 VADDVHMA
+436 VADDVHLA

-456 VETPYGL
+456 VETPYGM

-469 FSTGIKQGPSP
+469 FTSGVKQGSSP
-480 DAEELSAAHI
+480 DAEEVGSAQI
-490 LDAIKTLID
+490 IDAIKTLID

>member
-8 NIGQSQEQVI
+8 NIGQTQEQTLS
-18 APALLQSVKML
+18 PALLQSVKML

-48 LLEVDDGDFDDQEVP
+48 LLEVDDGDFDELEAPV
-63 IDKDPEELDPRAS
+63 DKDPEELDPRSNDA
-76 ESDTEFPEDIEN
+76 EDYPEDIED
-88 MAQGSLDDTAE
+88 MARGSLDDTAE
-99 VDGSYLDG
+99 VDSSYLDG
-107 DSAAD
+107 DSSD
-112 VNWDSYLGDG
+112 VNWESYLGDG

-134 SASKDPD
+134 SGGKDPD

-164 FWNGTHELLDQLEA
+164 LWNGTRELQEQLQE
-178 CGVSEEYF
+178 CGVTEEHF
-186 RKLVLYL
+186 RKLVRYL

-201 FLCDVN
+201 FLCDANRDNESEAMV
-207 HDGADVMI
+207 VQ
-215 VKSDDPYIE
+215 SDDKYID
-224 EIERVLRKE
+224 EIERVLRGE
-233 LILEKATLPVRE
+233 LSLEEASLPVRE
-245 AIHVLQSFK
+245 AVHVLQSFK
-254 PTGIGAR
+254 PSGIGAR

-273 IPNFPDLAIR
+273 IPNFPSLAIR

-293 QLRYTKIAKSLE
+293 QLRYAKIAKALNVS
-305 VTADE
+305 ADE
-310 VKAAVAS
+310 VKTAIAS

-323 HPGFQLSRSYS
+323 HPGFQLSHSYS

-340 LKVVEKKGEFEVICF
+340 LKIVEKKGHYEVVCF

-390 LKATDLIKAVDNRFS
+390 AKATDLIKAVDNRFS
-405 TMELV
+405 TIELV
-410 MRSIVKRQRGFFENG
+410 MRAIVKRQRGFFENG

-436 VADDVHMA
+436 VADDVHLA

-456 VETPYGL
+456 VETPYGI

-469 FSTGIKQGPSP
+469 FTSGVKQGTSP
-480 DAEELSAAHI
+480 DAEEVGSAQI
-490 LDAIKTLID
+490 IDAIKTLID

>member
-1 MNLGMQA
+1 MQA
-8 NIGQSQEQVI
+8 NIGQTQEQTLS
-18 APALLQSVKML
+18 PALLQSVKML

-48 LLEVDDGDFDDQEVP
+48 LLEVDDGDFDETPV
-63 IDKDPEELDPRAS
+63 DKDPEELDPRAND
-76 ESDTEFPEDIEN
+76 SDEIPDDIED
-88 MAQGSLDDTAE
+88 MARGSLDDTAD
-99 VDGSYLDG
+99 VDSSYLDG
-107 DSAAD
+107 ESSD

-134 SASKDPD
+134 SGGKDPD

-164 FWNGTHELLDQLEA
+164 LWNGTRELQEQLQEN
-178 CGVSEEYF
+178 GVTEEHF
-186 RKLVLYL
+186 RKLVQYL

-201 FLCDVN
+201 FLCDAN
-207 HDGADVMI
+207 RDSESEVMI
-215 VKSDDPYIE
+215 VQSDDKYID
-224 EIERVLRKE
+224 EIERMLRGE
-233 LILEKATLPVRE
+233 LKLEETSLPVRE
-245 AIHVLQSFK
+245 AVHVLQSFK
-254 PTGIGAR
+254 PSGIGAR

-273 IPNFPDLAIR
+273 IPNFPSLAIR

-293 QLRYTKIAKSLE
+293 QLRYAKIAKALNVS
-305 VTADE
+305 ADE
-310 VKAAVAS
+310 VKTAVAS

-323 HPGFQLSRSYS
+323 HPGFQLSHSYS

-340 LKVVEKKGEFEVICF
+340 LKVVEKKGNYEVVCF

-390 LKATDLIKAVDNRFS
+390 AKATDLIKAVDNRFS
-405 TMELV
+405 TIELV
-410 MRSIVKRQRGFFENG
+410 MRAIVKRQRGFFENG

-436 VADDVHMA
+436 VADDVHLA

-456 VETPYGL
+456 VETPYGI

-469 FSTGIKQGPSP
+469 FTSGVKQGTSP
-480 DAEELSAAHI
+480 DAEEVGSAQI
-490 LDAIKTLID
+490 IDAIKTLID

>member
-8 NIGQSQEQVI
+8 NLGQTQEQTLS
-18 APALLQSVKML
+18 PALLQSVKML

-38 AIKEEVEVNP
+38 AIKEEAEVNP
-48 LLEVDDGDFDDQEVP
+48 LLEIDDGDFDDLPPV
-63 IDKDPEELDPRAS
+63 DKDPEEMDPRADES
-76 ESDTEFPEDIEN
+76 EEFPEDIED
-88 MAQGSLDDTAE
+88 MARGSLDDTAE
-99 VDGSYLDG
+99 IDGSYLDS
-107 DSAAD
+107 DSSSD
-112 VNWDSYLGDG
+112 MNWDSYLGDG
-122 TSYDDAPFNDLN
+122 TSYDDAPFKDLN
-134 SASKDPD
+134 AGAKDPD

-164 FWNGTHELLDQLEA
+164 FWNGTGELQEQLKE
-178 CGVSEEYF
+178 CGVTDEHF
-186 RKLVLYL
+186 RKLVRYL

-201 FLCDVN
+201 FLCDAN
-207 HDGADVMI
+207 RDSDSEIVM
-215 VKSDDPYIE
+215 VKSDDKYID
-224 EIERVLRKE
+224 EIERVLRRE
-233 LILEKATLPVRE
+233 LSLEDASLPVRE

-254 PTGIGAR
+254 PAGIGAR

-273 IPNFPDLAIR
+273 IPNFPSLAIE
-283 ILEEEYENLL
+283 ILEQEYDNLL
-293 QLRYTKIAKSLE
+293 QLRYPKIAKALDVSVE
-305 VTADE
+305 E
-310 VKAAVAS
+310 VKAAIAS

-323 HPGFQLSRSYS
+323 HPGFQLSHSYS

-340 LKVVEKKGEFEVICF
+340 LKVVEKKGSYEVVCF

-380 QDKEYVKAQL
+380 QDKEYVKTQL
-390 LKATDLIKAVDNRFS
+390 AKATDLIKAVDNRFS
-405 TMELV
+405 TIELV
-410 MRSIVKRQRGFFENG
+410 MRAIVKRQRGFFENG

-456 VETPYGL
+456 VETPYGI

-469 FSTGIKQGPSP
+469 FTNGIKQGSSP
-480 DAEELSAAHI
+480 DSEEVGSAQVIA
-490 LDAIKTLID
+490 AIKTLID

>member
-48 LLEVDDGDFDDQEVP
+48 LLEVDDGDFDDQEVSV
-63 IDKDPEELDPRAS
+63 DKDPEELDPRAS
-76 ESDTEFPEDIEN
+76 ESEEFPEDIEN
-88 MAQGSLDDTAE
+88 MAQGSLDDTA
-99 VDGSYLDG
+99 DIDSSYLDG
-107 DSAAD
+107 DSAD

-134 SASKDPD
+134 ATSKDSD

-150 VGKSLQEQLEDQLR
+150 VGKGLQEQLEDQLR
-164 FWNGTHELLDQLEA
+164 FWSGTRELLEQLEA
-178 CGVSEEYF
+178 RGVSEDYF

-207 HDGADVMI
+207 HDSTDEMV
-215 VKSDDPYIE
+215 VKSDDKYIE

-233 LILEKATLPVRE
+233 QNLDEASRPVRE

-293 QLRYTKIAKSLE
+293 QLRYAKIAKSLD

-310 VKAAVAS
+310 VKAAIAS

-436 VADDVHMA
+436 VADDVHLA

-499 EEDKSS
+499 EEDKSN

>member
-8 NIGQSQEQVI
+8 NLGQTQEQTLS
-18 APALLQSVKML
+18 PALLQSVKML

-48 LLEVDDGDFDDQEVP
+48 LLEVDDDGDFDELPPV
-63 IDKDPEELDPRAS
+63 DKDPEELDPRA
-76 ESDTEFPEDIEN
+76 EETEEFPEDIEN
-88 MAQGSLDDTAE
+88 LARGSLDDTAE
-99 VDGSYLDG
+99 IDGSYLDG
-107 DSAAD
+107 ESTAD

-134 SASKDPD
+134 AGSKDSED
-141 EDWDRPIKD
+141 DWDRPIKD

-164 FWNGTHELLDQLEA
+164 LWNGTRELQDQLKE
-178 CGVSEEYF
+178 CGITDEHF
-186 RKLVLYL
+186 RKLVRYL

-207 HDGADVMI
+207 RDNVSDAMV
-215 VKSDDPYIE
+215 VQSDDKYID
-224 EIERVLRKE
+224 EIERVLRGE
-233 LILEKATLPVRE
+233 LKLEEASLPVRE

-254 PTGIGAR
+254 PSGIGAR

-273 IPNFPDLAIR
+273 IPNFPSLAIR
-283 ILEEEYENLL
+283 ILEEEYDNLL
-293 QLRYTKIAKSLE
+293 QLRYPRIAKALNVS
-305 VTADE
+305 TDE

-323 HPGFQLSRSYS
+323 HPGFQLSHSYS

-340 LKVVEKKGEFEVICF
+340 LKVVEKKGSYEVVCF

-380 QDKEYVKAQL
+380 QDKEYVKTQL
-390 LKATDLIKAVDNRFS
+390 AKATDLIKAVDNRFS
-405 TMELV
+405 TIELV
-410 MRSIVKRQRGFFENG
+410 MRAIVKRQRGFFENG

-436 VADDVHMA
+436 VADDVHLA

-456 VETPYGL
+456 VETPYGI

-469 FSTGIKQGPSP
+469 FTTGIKQGTSP
-480 DAEELSAAHI
+480 DAEEVGSAQVIA
-490 LDAIKTLID
+490 AIKALID

-505 PLSDQDISDELLKQ
+505 PLSDQDISDELLKR

>member
-8 NIGQSQEQVI
+8 NIGQTQEQTLS
-18 APALLQSVKML
+18 PALLQSVKML

-63 IDKDPEELDPRAS
+63 VDKDPEELDPRANDS
-76 ESDTEFPEDIEN
+76 SEFPDDIED
-88 MAQGSLDDTAE
+88 MARGSLDDTAD
-99 VDGSYLDG
+99 VDSSYLDG
-107 DSAAD
+107 ESTD

-134 SASKDPD
+134 SGGKDPD

-164 FWNGTHELLDQLEA
+164 LWNGTRELQEQLQEN
-178 CGVSEEYF
+178 GVTEEHF
-186 RKLVLYL
+186 RKLVQYL

-201 FLCDVN
+201 FLCDSSREGESEAMV
-207 HDGADVMI
+207 VQ
-215 VKSDDPYIE
+215 SDDKYID
-224 EIERVLRKE
+224 EIERVLRGE
-233 LILEKATLPVRE
+233 LKLEDASLPVRE
-245 AIHVLQSFK
+245 AVHVLQSFK
-254 PTGIGAR
+254 PSGIGAR

-273 IPNFPDLAIR
+273 IPNFPSLAIR
-283 ILEEEYENLL
+283 ILEKEYENLL
-293 QLRYTKIAKSLE
+293 QLRYAKIAKALS
-305 VTADE
+305 VSADE
-310 VKAAVAS
+310 VKTAVAS

-323 HPGFQLSRSYS
+323 HPGFQLSHSYS

-340 LKVVEKKGEFEVICF
+340 LKVVEKKGSYEVICF

-390 LKATDLIKAVDNRFS
+390 AKATDLIKAVDNRFS
-405 TMELV
+405 TIELV
-410 MRSIVKRQRGFFENG
+410 MRAIVKRQRGFFENG

-436 VADDVHMA
+436 VADDVHLA

-456 VETPYGL
+456 VETPYGM

-469 FSTGIKQGPSP
+469 FTSGVKQGSSP
-480 DAEELSAAHI
+480 DAEEVGSAQI
-490 LDAIKTLID
+490 IDAIKTLID

>member
-8 NIGQSQEQVI
+8 NIGQTQEQTLS
-18 APALLQSVKML
+18 PALLQSVKML

-48 LLEVDDGDFDDQEVP
+48 LLEVDDGDLDELDVP
-63 IDKDPEELDPRAS
+63 VDKDPEELDPRGEES
-76 ESDTEFPEDIEN
+76 ETEFPEDIED
-88 MAQGSLDDTAE
+88 MARGSLDDTAE
-99 VDGSYLDG
+99 VDSSYLDG
-107 DSAAD
+107 DSSD

-122 TSYDDAPFNDLN
+122 TSYDDAPYNDLN
-134 SASKDPD
+134 SGAKDPD

-164 FWNGTHELLDQLEA
+164 LWNGTRELQDQLKE
-178 CGVSEEYF
+178 CGITDEHF
-186 RKLVLYL
+186 RKLVRYL

-207 HDGADVMI
+207 RDSVSEAMV
-215 VKSDDPYIE
+215 VQSDDKYID
-224 EIERVLRKE
+224 EIERVLRGE
-233 LILEKATLPVRE
+233 LSLEDASLPVRE
-245 AIHVLQSFK
+245 AVHVLQSFK
-254 PTGIGAR
+254 PSGIGAR

-273 IPNFPDLAIR
+273 IPNFPSLAIR

-293 QLRYTKIAKSLE
+293 QLRYAKIAKALN
-305 VTADE
+305 VPTDDVKTAI
-310 VKAAVAS
+310 AS

-323 HPGFQLSRSYS
+323 HPGFQLSHSYS

-340 LKVVEKKGEFEVICF
+340 LKVVEKKGNYEVICF

-390 LKATDLIKAVDNRFS
+390 AKATDLIKAVDNRFS
-405 TMELV
+405 TIELV
-410 MRSIVKRQRGFFENG
+410 MRAIVKRQRGFFENG

-436 VADDVHMA
+436 VADDVHLA

-456 VETPYGL
+456 VETPYGI

-469 FSTGIKQGPSP
+469 FTSGIKQGSAP
-480 DAEELSAAHI
+480 DAEEVGSAQI
-490 LDAIKTLID
+490 IDAIKTLID

>member
-8 NIGQSQEQVI
+8 NIGQTQEQTLS
-18 APALLQSVKML
+18 PALLQSVKML

-63 IDKDPEELDPRAS
+63 VDKDPEELDPRAD
-76 ESDTEFPEDIEN
+76 SDEFPDDIED
-88 MAQGSLDDTAE
+88 MARGSLDDTAD
-99 VDGSYLDG
+99 VDSSYLDG
-107 DSAAD
+107 ESSD

-134 SASKDPD
+134 SGGKDPD

-150 VGKSLQEQLEDQLR
+150 VGKSLQEQLDDQLR
-164 FWNGTHELLDQLEA
+164 LWNGTRELQEQLQEN
-178 CGVSEEYF
+178 GVTEEHF
-186 RKLVLYL
+186 RKLVQYL

-201 FLCDVN
+201 FLCDANRDNESEAMV
-207 HDGADVMI
+207 VQ
-215 VKSDDPYIE
+215 SDDKYID
-224 EIERVLRKE
+224 EIERVLRGE
-233 LILEKATLPVRE
+233 LKLEDASLPVRE
-245 AIHVLQSFK
+245 AVHVLQSFK
-254 PTGIGAR
+254 PSGIGAR

-273 IPNFPDLAIR
+273 IPNFPSLAIR

-293 QLRYTKIAKSLE
+293 QLRYAKIAKALNVS
-305 VTADE
+305 ADE
-310 VKAAVAS
+310 VKTAVAS

-323 HPGFQLSRSYS
+323 HPGFQLSHSYS

-340 LKVVEKKGEFEVICF
+340 LKVVEKKGNYEVVCF

-390 LKATDLIKAVDNRFS
+390 AKATDLIKAVDNRFS
-405 TMELV
+405 TIELV
-410 MRSIVKRQRGFFENG
+410 MRAIVKRQRGFFENG

-436 VADDVHMA
+436 VADDVHLA

-456 VETPYGL
+456 VETPYGM

-469 FSTGIKQGPSP
+469 FTSGVKQGTARMPKKWVLRRLSMPSRRS
-480 DAEELSAAHI
+480 LT
-490 LDAIKTLID
+490 KRT
-499 EEDKSS
+499 S
-505 PLSDQDISDELLKQ
+505 PLRFPIRIS
-519 GIKVARRTVA
+519 AT
-529 KYREKE
+529 
-535 LKILPKNQRKR
+535 NF

>member
-8 NIGQSQEQVI
+8 NIGQTQEQTLS
-18 APALLQSVKML
+18 PALLQSVKML

-63 IDKDPEELDPRAS
+63 VDKDPEELDPRAND
-76 ESDTEFPEDIEN
+76 SDEIPDDIEDK
-88 MAQGSLDDTAE
+88 ARGSLDDTAD
-99 VDGSYLDG
+99 VDSSYLDG
-107 DSAAD
+107 ESSD

-134 SASKDPD
+134 SGGKDPD

-164 FWNGTHELLDQLEA
+164 LWNGTRELQEQLQEN
-178 CGVSEEYF
+178 GVTEEHF
-186 RKLVLYL
+186 RKLVQYL

-201 FLCDVN
+201 FLCDANRDNESEAMV
-207 HDGADVMI
+207 VR
-215 VKSDDPYIE
+215 SDDKYID
-224 EIERVLRKE
+224 EIERVLRGE
-233 LILEKATLPVRE
+233 LKLEDASLPVRE
-245 AIHVLQSFK
+245 AVHVLQSFK
-254 PTGIGAR
+254 PSGIGAR

-273 IPNFPDLAIR
+273 IPNFPSLAIR

-293 QLRYTKIAKSLE
+293 QLRYAKIAKALNVS
-305 VTADE
+305 ADE
-310 VKAAVAS
+310 VKAAIAS

-323 HPGFQLSRSYS
+323 HPGFQLSHSYS

-340 LKVVEKKGEFEVICF
+340 LKVVEKKGNYEVVCF

-390 LKATDLIKAVDNRFS
+390 AKATDLIKAVDNRFS
-405 TMELV
+405 TIELV

-436 VADDVHMA
+436 VADDVHLA
-444 VSTVQRATDQKY
+444 VSTVQRATDKKY
-456 VETPYGL
+456 VETPYGI

-469 FSTGIKQGPSP
+469 FTSGVKQGTAP
-480 DAEELSAAHI
+480 DAEEVGSAQI
-490 LDAIKTLID
+490 IDAIKTLID